1 VKRIFVDT
9 SVFFALADE
18 TDKNHQEAKKLSGK
32 IRREK
37 LEIVISDHIL
47 SETLT
52 LIRRKMGFQ
61 KALLIG
67 NKLFDSKITNLI
79 IIGEGMLKEG
89 WDIFLKYSDKDFSFV
104 DCISFAIMKHEG
116 IDTAFT
122 FDRHFEQ
129 MGFKILRK

>member
-89 WDIFLKYSDKDFSFV
+89 WDVFLKYSDKDFSFV